1 MNEINNNKLLQEILD
16 NLIHTNTKIDDLQQR
31 ISTLENKID
40 MILKDTKNM
49 NNHINF
55 VENIYNVVKNP
66 FQNVL
71 HYYYGKNLKIP
82 DTKTIE

>member
-71 HYYYGKNLKIP
+71 HYYGKNLKIP

>member
-1 MNEINNNKLLQEILD
+1 
-16 NLIHTNTKIDDLQQR
+16 
-31 ISTLENKID
+31 